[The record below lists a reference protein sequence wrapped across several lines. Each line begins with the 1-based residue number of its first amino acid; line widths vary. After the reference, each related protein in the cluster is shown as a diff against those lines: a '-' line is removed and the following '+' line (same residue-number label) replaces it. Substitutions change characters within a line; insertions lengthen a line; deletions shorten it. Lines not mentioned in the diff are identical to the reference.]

1 MLLVDDS
8 HEIAEA
14 VSFYC
19 GAKNIDCHAVDNGQE
34 GLERIRKDKFDLIL
48 LDIAMPEFTGIDIIK
63 SIKQEG
69 SIESKNL
76 VVFTAST
83 NRRMLDEIKNSG
95 VKEILRK
102 PCSLDDLTELIEKYR
117 PTTNINQ
124 NQLETLNH
132 MNGINPLTRILLV
145 DDDKD
150 HLKLFTMILEGE
162 GYSVEAYA
170 DPVTA
175 LQNFRPNYY
184 DLALLD
190 YLMPHLTGL
199 ELYRRIK
206 ELDSRMKGFII
217 TATHEQLTDIED
229 KSQRP
234 ENLKVI
240 RKPISNEDLL
250 RKINSILN

>member
-8 HEIAEA
+8 HEIAQA

-19 GAKNIDCHAVDNGQE
+19 GAKNIDCRAVDNGRE

-48 LDIAMPEFTGIDIIK
+48 LDIAMPDFTGIDIIK
-63 SIKQEG
+63 SIKQDG

-76 VVFTAST
+76 VVFTASSDQ
-83 NRRMLDEIKNSG
+83 RMLDEIKKSG
-95 VKEILRK
+95 VKEIFKK
-102 PCSLDDLTELIEKYR
+102 PCSLNELTGLIEKFR
-117 PTTNINQ
+117 PTNMNQ
-124 NQLETLNH
+124 TLNH
-132 MNGINPLTRILLV
+132 RNGIDPVTRILVV

-150 HLKLFTMILEGE
+150 HLKLFTMILGGE
-162 GYSVEAYA
+162 GYSVDAYA

-175 LQNFRPNYY
+175 LLNFRPNYY

-199 ELYRRIK
+199 ELYRRIR
-206 ELDSRMKGFII
+206 ELDSTMKGFII

>member
-48 LDIAMPEFTGIDIIK
+48 LDITMPEFTGIDIIN

-83 NRRMLDEIKNSG
+83 NRRMLDEIKNCG

-102 PCSLDDLTELIEKYR
+102 PCSLDDLTELIEKAIKH
-117 PTTNINQ
+117 T
-124 NQLETLNH
+124 
-132 MNGINPLTRILLV
+132 
-145 DDDKD
+145 
-150 HLKLFTMILEGE
+150 
-162 GYSVEAYA
+162 
-170 DPVTA
+170 
-175 LQNFRPNYY
+175 YY
-184 DLALLD
+184 L
-190 YLMPHLTGL
+190 
-199 ELYRRIK
+199 
-206 ELDSRMKGFII
+206 
-217 TATHEQLTDIED
+217 HEY
-229 KSQRP
+229 
-234 ENLKVI
+234 
-240 RKPISNEDLL
+240 
-250 RKINSILN
+250 

>member
-8 HEIAEA
+8 HEIAQA

-19 GAKNIDCHAVDNGQE
+19 GAKNIDCRAVDNGQE
-34 GLERIRKDKFDLIL
+34 ERIRKDKFDLIL
-48 LDIAMPEFTGIDIIK
+48 LDIAMPEFTGFDIIK

-102 PCSLDDLTELIEKYR
+102 PCSLNDLTELIEKYR

-124 NQLETLNH
+124 NHLETLNR

-162 GYSVEAYA
+162 GYSVDAYA

-175 LQNFRPNYY
+175 LENFRPYYY

-199 ELYRRIK
+199 ELYRRIR

-229 KSQRP
+229 KSQSP
-234 ENLKVI
+234 VNLKVI

-250 RKINSILN
+250 MKINSILT

>member
-1 MLLVDDS
+1 
-8 HEIAEA
+8 
-14 VSFYC
+14 
-19 GAKNIDCHAVDNGQE
+19 
-34 GLERIRKDKFDLIL
+34 
-48 LDIAMPEFTGIDIIK
+48 
-63 SIKQEG
+63 
-69 SIESKNL
+69 
-76 VVFTAST
+76 
-83 NRRMLDEIKNSG
+83 MLDEIKNSG

-132 MNGINPLTRILLV
+132 MNGVNPLTRILLV

-162 GYSVEAYA
+162 GYSVDAYA

-175 LQNFRPNYY
+175 LLDFRPKYY

-199 ELYRRIK
+199 ELYRRIR
-206 ELDSRMKGFII
+206 ELDSTMKGFII

-234 ENLKVI
+234 ENLKLI

-250 RKINSILN
+250 RKINSILK

>member
-8 HEIAEA
+8 HEIAQA

-19 GAKNIDCHAVDNGQE
+19 GAKNIDCRAVDNGQE

-69 SIESKNL
+69 SIESTNL
-76 VVFTAST
+76 VIFTASS
-83 NRRMLDEIKNSG
+83 NQRMLDEIKNCG

-117 PTTNINQ
+117 PITHIKHNH
-124 NQLETLNH
+124 LETLNH
-132 MNGINPLTRILLV
+132 MNDANPLTRILLV

-162 GYSVEAYA
+162 GYSVDAYA

-199 ELYRRIK
+199 ELYRRIR
-206 ELDSRMKGFII
+206 ELDSTMKGFII

-229 KSQRP
+229 KSHRP
-234 ENLKVI
+234 EILKVI

>member
-1 MLLVDDS
+1 
-8 HEIAEA
+8 
-14 VSFYC
+14 
-19 GAKNIDCHAVDNGQE
+19 
-34 GLERIRKDKFDLIL
+34 
-48 LDIAMPEFTGIDIIK
+48 
-63 SIKQEG
+63 
-69 SIESKNL
+69 
-76 VVFTAST
+76 
-83 NRRMLDEIKNSG
+83 
-95 VKEILRK
+95 
-102 PCSLDDLTELIEKYR
+102 
-117 PTTNINQ
+117 
-124 NQLETLNH
+124 
-132 MNGINPLTRILLV
+132 
-145 DDDKD
+145 
-150 HLKLFTMILEGE
+150 
-162 GYSVEAYA
+162 VEAYA
-170 DPVTA
+170 GPVTA

-199 ELYRRIK
+199 ELYRRIR

>member
-8 HEIAEA
+8 HEIAQV

-19 GAKNIDCHAVDNGQE
+19 GAKNIDSRAVDNGQE

-124 NQLETLNH
+124 NHLETLNH

-162 GYSVEAYA
+162 GYSVDAYA

-199 ELYRRIK
+199 ELYRRIR
-206 ELDSRMKGFII
+206 ELDSTMKGFII